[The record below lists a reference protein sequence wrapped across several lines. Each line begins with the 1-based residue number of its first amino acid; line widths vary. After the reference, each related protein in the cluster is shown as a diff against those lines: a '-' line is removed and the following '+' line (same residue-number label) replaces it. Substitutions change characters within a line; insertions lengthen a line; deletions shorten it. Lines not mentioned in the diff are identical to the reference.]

1 MKNWSTWAALFLS
14 VGLSAQPLK
23 TFQLTASEDGWAE
36 MDNGTVLPVWGF
48 QITGEG
54 PAKYP
59 APRLVVEEGDSV
71 QVSVY
76 NAGNLAHTF
85 HLHGFGSDTSSNG
98 EASNPV
104 LVQPGNTEIF
114 AFRAAQSGDYF
125 YHCGLQN
132 PVHSQMGMA
141 GLLTVLAAGGEKTAY
156 TDGPPYFKDYHWL
169 LGEFDAAWH
178 FDPPQAGNLPPFEPD
193 YFLVNGKSGDA
204 LGDYNAEDVAVF
216 SALDQLPVL
225 LNITHSGVG
234 RREVIFPYLLVEAIV
249 VVHNGEPQ
257 DPALPVDTLELWPGE
272 SVGLMLQAVS
282 NGEDSIRVNYYAP
295 GTDAFLHQNPV
306 AIFIQH
312 HSATSEP
319 AARGMVQILP
329 NPATDWLALRFRSA
343 APKGKTSVE
352 ILSENGLT
360 VLRQE
365 ISAGEPVH
373 VGELPAGVYVL
384 KIVDENGQVL
394 SVQKFFKN

>member
-1 MKNWSTWAALFLS
+1 MKNWSTWAALLVSF
-14 VGLSAQPLK
+14 GLSAQTLK
-23 TFQLTASEDGWAE
+23 TFQLTALEDGTAE
-36 MDNGTVLPVWGF
+36 MSDGTVLPVWGF
-48 QITGEG
+48 HITGEG
-54 PAKYP
+54 PAAYP
-59 APRLVVEEGDSV
+59 APRLVVNEGDSV
-71 QVSVY
+71 RVSVY
-76 NAGNLAHTF
+76 NAGNMTHTF
-85 HLHGFGSDTSSNG
+85 HLHGFGSDTSNNG

-114 AFRAAQSGDYF
+114 AFRATQAGDYF

-132 PVHSQMGMA
+132 PVHGQMGMA
-141 GLLTVLAAGGEKTAY
+141 GLLTVLAAGGAKTAY

-216 SALDQLPVL
+216 SALDQLPVFL
-225 LNITHSGVG
+225 TITHAGVG

-272 SVGLMLQAVS
+272 SVGLMLLAVS

-295 GTDAFLHQNPV
+295 GTGTFLHQNPV

-312 HSATSEP
+312 HSATFEP
-319 AARGMVQILP
+319 AARSMVQIIP
-329 NPATDWLALRFRSA
+329 NPAMDWLTLRFKSA
-343 APKGKTSVE
+343 APKDKTIVE
-352 ILSENGLT
+352 IFSEDGT
-360 VLRQE
+360 SMLRQGLLE
-365 ISAGEPVH
+365 DQPIH
-373 VGELPAGVYVL
+373 VNELPAGVYVL
-384 KIVDENGQVL
+384 KIMDENGQIL
-394 SVQKFFKN
+394 AVQTFFKR

>member
-1 MKNWSTWAALFLS
+1 MKKWSTWAALLLS
-14 VGLSAQPLK
+14 VSLSAQPLK
-23 TFQLTASEDGWAE
+23 TFQLTALENGSVE
-36 MDNGTVLPVWGF
+36 MGDGTVLPVWGF
-48 QITGEG
+48 QFTGEG

-76 NAGNLAHTF
+76 NAGNMAHTF
-85 HLHGFGSDTSSNG
+85 HLHGFGSDTSNNG

-104 LVQPGNTEIF
+104 LVQPGNMEIF
-114 AFRAAQSGDYF
+114 AFRATKAGDYF

-132 PVHSQMGMA
+132 PVHGQMGMA

-178 FDPPQAGNLPPFEPD
+178 FDPPQTGNLPPFEPD

-216 SALDQLPVL
+216 SALDQLPVFL
-225 LNITHSGVG
+225 TITHAGVG

-257 DPALPVDTLELWPGE
+257 DPAQPVDTLELWPGE
-272 SVGLMLQAVS
+272 CVGLMLLAVS

-295 GTDAFLHQNPV
+295 GTGTFWYQNPV

-319 AARGMVQILP
+319 AARDMVQIIP
-329 NPATDWLALRFRSA
+329 NPATDWLTLRFKST
-343 APKGKTSVE
+343 APKDKTSVE
-352 ILSENGLT
+352 ILSENGLA

-365 ISAGEPVH
+365 ISAGEPVY
-373 VGELPAGVYVL
+373 VGRLPVGVYVL
-384 KIVDENGQVL
+384 KIQSENGQVL
-394 SVQKFFKN
+394 AIQTFFKK

>member
-1 MKNWSTWAALFLS
+1 MKKWSTWAALFLS
-14 VGLSAQPLK
+14 VGLSAQSLK
-23 TFQLTASEDGWAE
+23 TFQLTASEDESAE
-36 MDNGTVLPVWGF
+36 MSDGTVLPIWGF

-76 NAGNLAHTF
+76 NAGNMAHTF
-85 HLHGFGSDTSSNG
+85 HLHGFGSDTSNNG
-98 EASNPV
+98 EALNPV

-114 AFRAAQSGDYF
+114 AFRATQAGDYF

-132 PVHSQMGMA
+132 PVHGQMGMA
-141 GLLTVLAAGGEKTAY
+141 GLLTVLAAGGEKKAY
-156 TDGPPYFKDYHWL
+156 TNGPTYFKDYHWL

-193 YFLVNGKSGDA
+193 YFLVNGKAGDA

-216 SALDQLPVL
+216 SALDQLPVF
-225 LNITHSGVG
+225 LNITHSGTG
-234 RREVIFPYLLVEAIV
+234 LREVVFPYLLIEASV
-249 VVHNGEPQ
+249 VIRNGEPQ
-257 DPALPVDTLELWPGE
+257 IPAWLVDTLALSPGE

-295 GTDAFLHQNPV
+295 GTDAFLYQNPV
-306 AIFIQH
+306 AIFILH

-329 NPATDWLALRFRSA
+329 NPAMDWLTLRFKSA
-343 APKGKTSVE
+343 PPQGKAIVE
-352 ILSENGLT
+352 IFSENGT
-360 VLRQE
+360 SMLRQGLLTGQP
-365 ISAGEPVH
+365 IH
-373 VGELPAGVYVL
+373 VNELSSGVYVL
-384 KIVDENGQVL
+384 KVMDENGLLIATQSFV
-394 SVQKFFKN
+394 KK

>member
-295 GTDAFLHQNPV
+295 GTGTFWYQNPV

-319 AARGMVQILP
+319 AVRGMVQILP
-329 NPATDWLALRFRSA
+329 NPATDRLTLQFKSTP
-343 APKGKTSVE
+343 PKGNTTIE
-352 ILSENGLT
+352 IFSENGT
-360 VLRQE
+360 SMHRQQFLADQP
-365 ISAGEPVH
+365 ILVNG
-373 VGELPAGVYVL
+373 LPSGVYVL
-384 KIVDENGQVL
+384 KVLGENGQIL
-394 SVQKFFKN
+394 AVQTFFKR